1 MSLSAE
7 LLQNKL
13 DALLAIASH
22 NEQKQTHFQE
32 YELSLLNS
40 SGLFDLLSIL
50 LDRHQ
55 VQFQLTEVTLILL
68 DPEYEFQRLLD
79 AHTIP
84 SSWQGR
90 LLFADSEQSL
100 QRDYKVPYRTRLS
113 EYTIKQHQAL
123 FSNNNTLRSV
133 AMLPLIRQHKIIGS
147 LNLGSRQVER
157 FQTGIGTQFL
167 QHLSAVIS
175 ACIENARLQ
184 DIFKRTAQETAQA
197 ASVEV
202 TTIAAYEE
210 SIKQLG
216 LLDPLTGVN
225 NRRFFDQR
233 VIEETSLAQRNNTP
247 LSCLFIDLDHFK
259 SINDK
264 HGHQAGDNV
273 LKQAAKIFTD
283 IMRTSDILARYGGEE
298 FVILLTNTSLQTAY
312 DIAERIR
319 KIIAAHAF
327 IISSSQSLNI
337 TLSIGIA
344 VLDPNKNITTS
355 QRLIK
360 AADEAV
366 YSAKMNGRNQVH
378 HTM

>member
-184 DIFKRTAQETAQA
+184 
-197 ASVEV
+197 
-202 TTIAAYEE
+202 E

>member
-1 MSLSAE
+1 MSLRAE

-40 SGLFDLLSIL
+40 SGLFDLLTIIL
-50 LDRHQ
+50 DSHQ

-79 AHTIP
+79 SHTVP

-100 QRDYKVPYRTRLS
+100 HQDYKVPYRTRLS
-113 EYTIKQHQAL
+113 EFISQQHQAL
-123 FSNNNTLRSV
+123 FSNSNTLRSV
-133 AMLPLIRQHKIIGS
+133 AILPLTRQHKLIGS
-147 LNLGSRQVER
+147 LNLGSRQVDR
-157 FQTGIGTQFL
+157 FQAGIGTQFL
-167 QHLSAVIS
+167 QHLTAVIS
-175 ACIENARLQ
+175 ACLENSRLQ
-184 DIFKRTAQETAQA
+184 
-197 ASVEV
+197 
-202 TTIAAYEE
+202 E

-216 LLDPLTGVN
+216 LRDPLTGVN

-233 VIEETSLAQRNNTP
+233 FIEETALAQRNNTP

-259 SINDK
+259 SVNDN
-264 HGHQAGDNV
+264 HGHQAGDKV
-273 LKQAAKIFTD
+273 LKQAANIFND

-298 FVILLTNTSLQTAY
+298 FVILLTNTPLQTAY
-312 DIAERIR
+312 EIAERIR
-319 KIIAAHAF
+319 KTIASHDF
-327 IISSSQSLNI
+327 VISPSQSLNI

-344 VLDPNKNITTS
+344 VLDESKLITTS

-360 AADEAV
+360 AADKAV
-366 YSAKMNGRNQVH
+366 YDAKLNGRNRVH
-378 HTM
+378 YAI

>member
-1 MSLSAE
+1 MSSQAE
-7 LLQNKL
+7 FLQNKL
-13 DALLAIASH
+13 DALLTIASH

-40 SGLFDLLSIL
+40 SGLFELLTIL
-50 LDRHQ
+50 LDDHQ
-55 VQFQLTEVTLILL
+55 TQFQLTEVALILL

-79 AHTIP
+79 SHTLP
-84 SSWQGR
+84 SSWQDR

-100 QRDYKVPYRTRLS
+100 HQAYKVPYRTRLS
-113 EYTIKQHQAL
+113 EYIPQQHQAL

-133 AMLPLIRQHKIIGS
+133 AILPLIRQHKIIGS
-147 LNLGSRQVER
+147 LNLGSRQVDR
-157 FQTGIGTQFL
+157 FQSGIGTQFL
-167 QHLSAVIS
+167 QHLTAVIA
-175 ACIENARLQ
+175 ACLDNARLQ
-184 DIFKRTAQETAQA
+184 
-197 ASVEV
+197 
-202 TTIAAYEE
+202 E

-216 LLDPLTGVN
+216 LRDPLTGVN

-233 VIEETSLAQRNNTP
+233 IIEETALAQRNNTS

-264 HGHQAGDNV
+264 HGHQAGDHV

-298 FVILLTNTSLQTAY
+298 FVILLTNTPLQTAY

-319 KIIAAHAF
+319 KIIASYDF
-327 IISSSQSLNI
+327 KISSSLHSLSLNI

-344 VLDPNKNITTS
+344 VLDDSKLITTS
-355 QRLIK
+355 HRLIK

-366 YSAKMNGRNQVH
+366 YDAKISGRNRVH
-378 HTM
+378 YAI

>member
-1 MSLSAE
+1 MSSRAE
-7 LLQNKL
+7 FLQNKL
-13 DALLAIASH
+13 DALLTIANH

-40 SGLFDLLSIL
+40 SGLFELLSIL
-50 LDRHQ
+50 LESHQ
-55 VQFQLTEVTLILL
+55 VQFQLTEVALVLL

-79 AHTIP
+79 SYEIP
-84 SSWQGR
+84 NAWQNR
-90 LLFADSEQSL
+90 LLFADSEQAL
-100 QRDYKVPYRTRLS
+100 HQDYKIPYRPRLS
-113 EYTIKQHQAL
+113 EYIPQQHQAL

-133 AMLPLIRQHKIIGS
+133 AILPLIRQHKIIGS
-147 LNLGSRQVER
+147 LNLGSRQVDR
-157 FQTGIGTQFL
+157 FQSGIGTQFL
-167 QHLSAVIS
+167 QHLTAVIS
-175 ACIENARLQ
+175 ACLENARLQ
-184 DIFKRTAQETAQA
+184 
-197 ASVEV
+197 
-202 TTIAAYEE
+202 E

-216 LLDPLTGVN
+216 LLDPLTAIN

-259 SINDK
+259 SINDQY
-264 HGHQAGDNV
+264 GHQAGDNV

-298 FVILLTNTSLQTAY
+298 FVILLTNTPLQTAY

-319 KIIAAHAF
+319 KIIAAHDF
-327 IISSSQSLNI
+327 KISSSQSLSI

-344 VLDPNKNITTS
+344 VLDESKRINTS
-355 QRLIK
+355 QQLIK

-366 YSAKMNGRNQVH
+366 YDAKLNGRNRVH
-378 HTM
+378 HAI

>member
-1 MSLSAE
+1 MSSQTE
-7 LLQNKL
+7 FLQNKL
-13 DALLAIASH
+13 DALLTIASH

-40 SGLFDLLSIL
+40 SGLFELLTIL
-50 LDRHQ
+50 LDDHQ
-55 VQFQLTEVTLILL
+55 TQFQLTEVALILL

-79 AHTIP
+79 SHTLP
-84 SSWQGR
+84 SSWQDR

-100 QRDYKVPYRTRLS
+100 HQGYKVPYRTRLS
-113 EYTIKQHQAL
+113 EYIPQQHQAL

-133 AMLPLIRQHKIIGS
+133 AILPLIRQHKIIGS
-147 LNLGSRQVER
+147 LNLGSRQVDR
-157 FQTGIGTQFL
+157 FQSGIGTQFL
-167 QHLSAVIS
+167 QHLTAVIS
-175 ACIENARLQ
+175 ACLDNARLQ
-184 DIFKRTAQETAQA
+184 
-197 ASVEV
+197 
-202 TTIAAYEE
+202 E

-216 LLDPLTGVN
+216 LRDPLTGVN

-233 VIEETSLAQRNNTP
+233 IIEETALAQRNNTS

-298 FVILLTNTSLQTAY
+298 FVILLTNTPLQTAY

-319 KIIAAHAF
+319 KIIASYDF
-327 IISSSQSLNI
+327 KISSSHSLTLNI

-344 VLDPNKNITTS
+344 VLDDSKLITTS

-366 YSAKMNGRNQVH
+366 YDAKISGRNRVH
-378 HTM
+378 YTI